1 MVALGDVD
9 ELEIHGERAYDSP
22 QLLYAHGV
30 DPPPESLVQ
39 FGVVVEAQALAK
51 DPDVL
56 LGLEK
61 FLALLLDQDPT
72 KHAPE
77 EVDVP
82 PQRLV
87 FRPESDTRRKVNV
100 TGTRHP
106 RKTPADIHSR

>member
-1 MVALGDVD
+1 MVALGGVD

-22 QLLYAHGV
+22 QLLHAHGV
-30 DPPPESLVQ
+30 DPPPEPLVQ
-39 FGVVVEAQALAK
+39 FGVVVEAQTLAEN
-51 DPDVL
+51 PDLL

-61 FLALLLDQDPT
+61 FLALLLDQDQT

-87 FRPESDTRRKVNV
+87 FRLESDRGRKVSIP
-100 TGTRHP
+100 GTWYR
-106 RKTPADIHSR
+106 RRSAADIHAR

>member
-9 ELEIHGERAYDSP
+9 ELKIHGESAYDPP
-22 QLLYAHGV
+22 QLLNAHSV

-39 FGVVVEAQALAK
+39 FRVVVEAQALAK
-51 DPDVL
+51 KPDLL

-87 FRPESDTRRKVNV
+87 FWFEADPGRKVSV
-100 TGTRHP
+100 PGTRHR
-106 RKTPADIHSR
+106 RKSAADIHAR

>member
-9 ELEIHGERAYDSP
+9 ELKVHGERAHDP
-22 QLLYAHGV
+22 AQLLHAHGV
-30 DPPPESLVQ
+30 DPPPEPLVE

-51 DPDVL
+51 EPDLL

-61 FLALLLDQDPT
+61 FLALLLDQDPS

-87 FRPESDTRRKVNV
+87 FRLEADPGRKVSV
-100 TGTRHP
+100 PGTRH
-106 RKTPADIHSR
+106 RRRSAADIHAR